1 MALTLYECLWMQ
13 SFATLCTNWCL
24 LPDKLPAN
32 NKLFI
37 SRFTSREEAAVAE
50 WLSSSLPFHTMR
62 DHPDHQ
68 VEIMGG
74 MWGARMDLGHRDLF
88 KNLTQVFIDDV
99 SRPPWLRLRNFL
111 LISTVGSSHYQNNP
125 DIQKTVAS

>member
-1 MALTLYECLWMQ
+1 MFSLH
-13 SFATLCTNWCL
+13 LCPVHNIPHIGDVSRVMGMTWRFLPLADPSVDIMVSRDLDSRCF

-74 MWGARMDLGHRDLF
+74 MWGARMDLGHRELF
-88 KNLTQVFIDDV
+88 SNLTKLFIDDV
-99 SRPPWLRLRNFL
+99 STPPPPR
-111 LISTVGSSHYQNNP
+111 
-125 DIQKTVAS
+125 

>member
-1 MALTLYECLWMQ
+1 M
-13 SFATLCTNWCL
+13 
-24 LPDKLPAN
+24 
-32 NKLFI
+32 
-37 SRFTSREEAAVAE
+37 AE

-74 MWGARMDLGHRDLF
+74 MWGARMDLGHRNLF
-88 KNLTQVFIDDV
+88 NNLTQVFIDDV

-111 LISTVGSSHYQNNP
+111 LISTIGSSHWVVQGGGP
-125 DIQKTVAS
+125 GGSSQMGLATGRQAIFIRITLKF